1 MTFQI
6 GDKAYLHNLTKLPPI
21 FETNKPLTVHGVL
34 LCPHCGQVKLA
45 VMSTRGM
52 FFLNSKRFLTTE
64 QAINQAIANEDYE
77 LAAKL
82 RDERAATGTPT

>member
-1 MTFQI
+1 
-6 GDKAYLHNLTKLPPI
+6 
-21 FETNKPLTVHGVL
+21 
-34 LCPHCGQVKLA
+34 
-45 VMSTRGM
+45 MSTRGM